1 MKLKRR
7 VLAEN
12 TVRKIPFDCWSN
24 TDYLFAAM
32 TMSRLNRQLLLNDAL
47 LLGSAAV
54 GF

>member
-1 MKLKRR
+1 
-7 VLAEN
+7 
-12 TVRKIPFDCWSN
+12 
-24 TDYLFAAM
+24 M